1 MASISQLESL
11 LARVRR
17 RAAEPRPGRRPTSR
31 VALRSYAEIEEDE
44 IEDADLEEDDI
55 EDYKGEL
62 VEIVD
67 EPFALAPASPPVR
80 QSPIPASPVTQRSE
94 PPPPPPPLPSVP
106 VPPPPPSWG
115 SVAARARRSL
125 RPVPP
130 PPPAAVPTALS
141 AVQPSVTASV
151 AVAAEAV
158 VSRSPVP
165 STANAAVAEA
175 RGQPRAGAADGF
187 DELLERSLE
196 LGR

>member
-31 VALRSYAEIEEDE
+31 MALRSYAEIEEDE
-44 IEDADLEEDDI
+44 IEDADLEEDEI

-67 EPFALAPASPPVR
+67 EPVVPAPVPVR
-80 QSPIPASPVTQRSE
+80 PSPIPAVPSTQRSE

-115 SVAARARRSL
+115 SVASRVRRSL
-125 RPVPP
+125 RPAPP
-130 PPPAAVPTALS
+130 PPPSVVPTTVS
-141 AVQPSVTASV
+141 AVEPGVSASI
-151 AVAAEAV
+151 ARAAEAV
-158 VSRSPVP
+158 VERSPVAA
-165 STANAAVAEA
+165 SANAAVAEA
-175 RGQPRAGAADGF
+175 RGQARAGAADGF
-187 DELLERSLE
+187 DDLLERSLE